1 MDERAAGSARRSI
14 WPVSVFDSIRHGLE
28 KAGDA
33 IEHTAEKAGD
43 DLATA
48 AERIAAEAKK
58 DLDYV
63 EKEAMT
69 VLDDIKKDLSKVG
82 AGIKADFEKAGAEIK
97 SGIEDAYDEARGAVE
112 QIPKDVAEEAV
123 RARNALDGVADDLKK
138 DLEKAAE
145 ESKKGLITA
154 GKETEQGIA
163 DLGDKIIA
171 EADKLEEAIEKE
183 LSEDAVRKA
192 LTAVKKLFDWLA
204 PKLESL
210 EKKQPTL
217 AGLLD
222 GVSDNIELGPITLN
236 YDAFFSRIVDLAATA
251 DTILSGDIVITR
263 SFVMEM
269 VTDLGPTSVTINAEI
284 SILETFGDRIP
295 ELPMA
300 LFTEIADQILDELG
314 VPE

>member
-1 MDERAAGSARRSI
+1 M
-14 WPVSVFDSIRHGLE
+14 SVFDKIRHGFE

-82 AGIKADFEKAGAEIK
+82 NGIKADFVKAGDEIK

-123 RARNALDGVADDLKK
+123 RARNALEGVADELKK
-138 DLEKAAE
+138 DL
-145 ESKKGLITA
+145 SKTGDEIKKDL
-154 GKETEQGIA
+154 KETEQGIA

-171 EADKLEEAIEKE
+171 EADKIEEAIEKE

-284 SILETFGDRIP
+284 SILETFGDKIP

>member
-1 MDERAAGSARRSI
+1 MLAK
-14 WPVSVFDSIRHGLE
+14 V
-28 KAGDA
+28 KAGEEIEKGVEETYNKAKAA
-33 IEHTAEKAGD
+33 IEEATTAVD
-43 DLATA
+43 
-48 AERIAAEAKK
+48 RIPEDVAAEAVK
-58 DLDYV
+58 
-63 EKEAMT
+63 
-69 VLDDIKKDLSKVG
+69 
-82 AGIKADFEKAGAEIK
+82 
-97 SGIEDAYDEARGAVE
+97 ARGALE
-112 QIPKDVAEEAV
+112 
-123 RARNALDGVADDLKK
+123 GVLDDLKK

-145 ESKKGLITA
+145 ESKQGLITA

-163 DLGDKIIA
+163 DFGQKIID
-171 EADKLEEAIEKE
+171 EADKIEESLEKQ
-183 LSEDAVRKA
+183 LSEGAVRKA
-192 LTAVKKLFDWLA
+192 LTAVKKLFDWLS

-222 GVSDNIELGPITLN
+222 GVSDSIELGPITLN

-251 DTILSGDIVITR
+251 DKILGKDIVITR
-263 SFVMEM
+263 SFIMEM

-284 SILETFGDRIP
+284 SILETFGDKIP

>member
-1 MDERAAGSARRSI
+1 MDERAAGSTRRSI
-14 WPVSVFDSIRHGLE
+14 WPVSVFDKIKHGFE

-82 AGIKADFEKAGAEIK
+82 NGIKADFVKAGDEIK

-123 RARNALDGVADDLKK
+123 RARNALEGVADDLKK
-138 DLEKAAE
+138 DLVE
-145 ESKKGLITA
+145 A
-154 GKETEQGIA
+154 GKKTEQGIA

-171 EADKLEEAIEKE
+171 EADKIEEAIEKE

-284 SILETFGDRIP
+284 SILETFGDKIP